1 MNSNK
6 VKRKHAEICLA
17 LFLIGRFANAVNM
30 WIMRHNRWYNRMLGA
45 AVGMMTLFMLDGCD
59 IIDIHPYD
67 GKIDGDTYI
76 NARNIERIEQVTD
89 GKAEIRFAF
98 ISDTQR
104 WYDETEDEVADIN
117 SRSDIDFVI
126 HGGDL
131 TDFGVTK
138 EFEWQQRILNKLKV
152 PYVVLLGNH
161 DCIGSG
167 KSVFRTMFGNE
178 NFSFVAG
185 PTRFVCLDT
194 NALEFDF
201 SNPVP
206 DLSFLRSFR
215 GDMRSKNTI
224 VAMHVGPYSD
234 EFDDNVANA
243 FEYEVVNLKN
253 TLCCIYGHGHATE
266 QHEFFGD
273 GMIYY
278 QITCAKNRQYYIFT
292 VNETGYQYETID
304 F

>member
-1 MNSNK
+1 M
-6 VKRKHAEICLA
+6 
-17 LFLIGRFANAVNM
+17 
-30 WIMRHNRWYNRMLGA
+30 WYNRWCGGLLS
-45 AVGMMTLFMLDGCD
+45 AVTWLMALPLYCGCD
-59 IIDIHPYD
+59 IIDVHPYD
-67 GKIDGDTYI
+67 GKIDGDTNI
-76 NARNIERIEQVTD
+76 NARNIERIEQLTD
-89 GKAEIRFAF
+89 GKTEIRFAF

-117 SRSDIDFVI
+117 KRTDIDFVV

-138 EFEWQQRILNKLKV
+138 EFEWQQRILNKLKA

-167 KSVFRTMFGNE
+167 KDVYRVMFGKE

-185 PTRFVCLDT
+185 PTRFVCIDT

-206 DLSFLRSFR
+206 DFNFLRSFR
-215 GDMRSKNTI
+215 GDTKSKNTI

-234 EFDDNVANA
+234 EFDDNVAVP
-243 FEYEVVNLKN
+243 FQYEVRNLKN
-253 TLCCIYGHGHATE
+253 TLCCIYGHGHTTE
-266 QHEFFGD
+266 QNNIFGD
-273 GMIYY
+273 GLMYY
-278 QITCAKNRQYYIFT
+278 QITSAKGRQYYIFT

-304 F
+304 Y